1 MQTWFHKRC
10 GLSLVGA
17 VWVPVCLLH
26 AALVPLE
33 RSFTV
38 QRWMSDDGLPGNSV
52 KDLGYGPDGLLWGV
66 SDSEVWRF
74 DGAHFV
80 TTPAAFE
87 AFPAKGKVI
96 KSFEIT
102 RDRRLYIHMQPEG
115 LWFREGAW
123 GRNAPA
129 SKLPPGRDVMTFMT
143 PAGVWILRVDGL
155 LFMKGSEPLFFRGP
169 EGMRRQQGIFT
180 WAASEASGSNI
191 WISATTGLYQ
201 FSAGQFKEVEVIAA
215 AGEANFERVCVGPS
229 GQVWL
234 YGHPD
239 RFYVL
244 RGGVWEA
251 LPRPVGEWPVRMG
264 VEVMVER
271 NGSELWVGTADGLFQ
286 WNGRAWGRLK
296 PGGLAPSGVLALQVG
311 QAGELWAGLEGGGLL
326 CLRERRITMVRA
338 SDGPTVQTFS
348 AVYERRNGAL
358 YAGIANAGLW
368 SGPLDHLEHMEIPKL
383 YKEATVL
390 ALAEDSQEKLLIG
403 PTGGSLLRYSK
414 GRTELIY
421 PSKKVPWMDFGIRSL
436 LVEPTGRI
444 WAGTQRGLMFEQA
457 HDVELSWASGAE
469 QYAVNALARTADGK
483 LWAAS
488 DRQGVIVVEPD
499 GLQTFKTS
507 TERGVPFA
515 DVRALCVD
523 SRGRLWAGG
532 PRGLAWRGDDGVW
545 HAFASQRL
553 GTVVQILEDA
563 SGLLW
568 VGTLHGIASIATSG
582 PSPKVV
588 WYGREDGLD
597 SELCSGGFGNAGCRL
612 RDGRL
617 LFPTQDGLAVVEP
630 QRLSTSSGS
639 VEPLLDE
646 VSAEGRALWQKNP
659 FDDPQSGTPD
669 VLTVPAG
676 TRVVTIRYVASNP
689 SEGGRV
695 LFRHRLG
702 DEAAAWSPWTHSRE
716 AVFEKLQP
724 ADYPFSLQVMMRDGE
739 VAELLQ
745 MPVLRLLPLWWQ
757 RRSLQVA
764 GAALLL
770 LVLGAGIWRL
780 SRQRMRRRLAQVERE
795 RSLEAER
802 LRIARDIHDRVGSK
816 LTKIGLQNEMV
827 SREFGLPATCQALV
841 QEVAETTRETIL
853 SMDEIVWAIN
863 PKNDTLENSINYLIQ
878 YTREFLRPAGIS
890 YKLDL
895 PMDLPR
901 LSLTGEVRHNLFM
914 AFKEALNNAVK
925 HGHPQR
931 VRLAL
936 ALAQDCLA
944 LTVEDD
950 GCGFKLGPKQ
960 AESDGLENMQQR
972 MSSIGGGCRVESAPG
987 KGTCVI
993 LEIPLH

>member
-1 MQTWFHKRC
+1 VLLAGVVC
-10 GLSLVGA
+10 
-17 VWVPVCLLH
+17 VPLCLLQ
-26 AALVPLE
+26 AALAPLE
-33 RSFTV
+33 RAFTV
-38 QRWMSDDGLPGNSV
+38 QRWTTDDGLPGNSV
-52 KDLGYGPDGLLWGV
+52 KDLEYGPDNLLWGV

-74 DGAHFV
+74 DGAHFF
-80 TTPAAFE
+80 TTPAALE
-87 AFPAKGKVI
+87 AFPAKGKGI

-102 RDRRLYIHMQPEG
+102 RDGRLFIRMYAEG
-115 LWFREGAW
+115 LWLRAGVW
-123 GRNAPA
+123 GQDAPA
-129 SKLPPGRDVMTFMT
+129 SKLSSGEGVMTFMT
-143 PAGVWILRVDGL
+143 PAGVWTLRLDGL
-155 LFMKGSEPLFFRGP
+155 LLMKGSEPLFFRGA
-169 EGMRRQQGIFT
+169 EAMLKQQGILT
-180 WAASEASGSNI
+180 WAAPEANGSNV
-191 WISATTGLYQ
+191 WITASTGLYR
-201 FSAGQFKEVEVIAA
+201 FSEGAFTKVEVAA
-215 AGEANFERVCVGPS
+215 AAVEANFERVCVGAS

-244 RGGVWEA
+244 RDGVWET
-251 LPRPVGEWPVRMG
+251 LPKPVGEWPVRMG

-271 NGSELWVGTADGLFQ
+271 NGNELWVGTADGLFQ
-286 WNGRAWGRLK
+286 WDGDAWGRLE

-338 SDGPTVQTFS
+338 PDGPAVQTFS
-348 AVYERRNGAL
+348 AVYERRDGVL

-368 SGPLDHLEHMEIPKL
+368 SGPLDCLERMDIPKL

-390 ALAEDSQEKLLIG
+390 ALAEDSQERLLIG

-414 GRTELIY
+414 GRTDLIY
-421 PSKKVPWMDFGIRSL
+421 PNQKNSPWMDFGVRSL
-436 LVEPTGRI
+436 LVEPTGRV
-444 WAGTQRGLMFEQA
+444 WAGTQRGLMFERA
-457 HDVELSWASGAE
+457 HDNELNWASGSE
-469 QYAVNALARTADGK
+469 QYAVNFLARTADGK
-483 LWAAS
+483 VWAAS
-488 DRQGVIVVEPD
+488 DRKGVIAVEPD
-499 GLQTFKTS
+499 GLQPFKIS
-507 TERGVPFA
+507 AERGVPFP
-515 DVRALCVD
+515 DVRALHVD

-545 HAFASQRL
+545 HSFASQRL
-553 GTVVQILEDA
+553 GTVVQILEDG

-597 SELCSGGFGNAGCRL
+597 SEFCSGGFGNAGCRL

-659 FDDPQSGTPD
+659 FDGPQSGAPD

-676 TRVVTIRYVASNP
+676 TRVVTIRYLASNP
-689 SEGGRV
+689 AEGGRV

-702 DEAAAWSPWTHSRE
+702 DEAAAWSPWTRSRE
-716 AVFEKLQP
+716 ALFEKLQP
-724 ADYPFSLQVMMRDGE
+724 ADYPFSLQVMMRDGQ

-745 MPVLRLLPLWWQ
+745 APVLRLLPLWWQ

-802 LRIARDIHDRVGSK
+802 LRIARDIHDRVGAK

-827 SREFGLPATCQALV
+827 SRETGLPLACQALV
-841 QEVAETTRETIL
+841 KEVAETTRETIL

-878 YTREFLRPAGIS
+878 YTREFLRPAQVS

-925 HGHPQR
+925 HGHPR
-931 VRLAL
+931 HVRLAL
-936 ALAQDCLA
+936 GLATDRLA

-950 GCGFKLGPKQ
+950 GCGFTPGPRQ
-960 AESDGLENMQQR
+960 AESDGLENMHQR
-972 MSSIGGGCRVESAPG
+972 MSSIGGNCRVESAPG
-987 KGTCVI
+987 KGTSVI
-993 LEIPLH
+993 LEIPLR

>member
-1 MQTWFHKRC
+1 MVC
-10 GLSLVGA
+10 
-17 VWVPVCLLH
+17 VPLCLLQ
-26 AALVPLE
+26 AALTPLE

-38 QRWMSDDGLPGNSV
+38 QRWTTDDGLPGNSV
-52 KDLGYGPDGLLWGV
+52 QDLVEGPDGLLWGLSGSV
-66 SDSEVWRF
+66 IWRF

-80 TTPAAFE
+80 TTPSTLE
-87 AFPAKGKVI
+87 MFPDKTKMI
-96 KSFEIT
+96 ESFELT
-102 RDRRLYIHMQPEG
+102 RDGRLYIHTQG
-115 LWFREGAW
+115 GGSWFKQGTWSNDVLR
-123 GRNAPA
+123 
-129 SKLPPGRDVMTFMT
+129 SKATSGCGFMTFLT
-143 PAGVWILRVDGL
+143 TAGVGNVTVDGL
-155 LFMKGSEPLFFRGP
+155 LLKNGSETVFFRGP
-169 EGMRRQQGIFT
+169 EEMLKTRGIFT
-180 WAASEASGSNI
+180 WAAPEASGSNV
-191 WISATTGLYQ
+191 WVSATRGLYL
-201 FSAGQFKEVEVIAA
+201 FSEGLFKEVDVSVA
-215 AGEANFERVCVGPS
+215 AGEANFERVCVGAS

-251 LPRPVGEWPVRMG
+251 LPKPVGEWPVRMG

-271 NGSELWVGTADGLFQ
+271 NGSELWVGTADGLFR
-286 WNGRAWGRLK
+286 WDGRAWGRLE
-296 PGGLAPSGVLALQVG
+296 PGGLAPSGVIALHNG
-311 QAGELWAGLEGGGLL
+311 QAGEVWAGLEGGGLL
-326 CLRERRITMVRA
+326 CVRERRITMVRA
-338 SDGPTVQTFS
+338 PNGPQVQTFS
-348 AVYERRNGAL
+348 AVYERRDGVL
-358 YAGIANAGLW
+358 CAGIANAGLW
-368 SGPLDHLEHMEIPKL
+368 SGPLDRLQRMEIPKL
-383 YKEATVL
+383 YKQATVL
-390 ALAEDSQEKLLIG
+390 ALAEDSQDNLLIG
-403 PTGGSLLRYSK
+403 PTGGSLLRFRK
-414 GRTELIY
+414 GGTDLIY
-421 PSKKVPWMDFGIRSL
+421 PSKNVPWMDFGVRSL

-444 WAGTQRGLMFEQA
+444 WVGTQRGLMFEM
-457 HDVELSWASGAE
+457 ENEENLRWFPGLIRN
-469 QYAVNALARTADGK
+469 AVNALARTADGV
-483 LWAAS
+483 LWMAS
-488 DRQGVIVVEPD
+488 DRQGVIAVEPD

-507 TERGVPFA
+507 TERGAPFA

-545 HAFASQRL
+545 HSFASQRL
-553 GTVVQILEDA
+553 GTVVQILEDR

-568 VGTLHGIASIATSG
+568 IGTLRGIASIATSG
-582 PSPKVV
+582 PTPKVV

-630 QRLSTSSGS
+630 QRLSTSSGT

-646 VSAEGRALWQKNP
+646 VSAEGCALWQKNP
-659 FDDPQSGTPD
+659 FDGPQSGTPD
-669 VLTVPAG
+669 VIIVPAG
-676 TRVVTIRYVASNP
+676 TRVVTIRYLASNP
-689 SEGGRV
+689 AEGGRV

-702 DEAAAWSPWTHSRE
+702 DEAAAWSPWTRSRE
-716 AVFEKLQP
+716 ALFEKLQP
-724 ADYPFSLQVMMRDGE
+724 ADYPFSLQVMMRDGQ

-745 MPVLRLLPLWWQ
+745 APVLRLLPLWWQ
-757 RRSLQVA
+757 RRSLQGA
-764 GAALLL
+764 GSALLL
-770 LVLGAGIWRL
+770 LALGAGIWRL

-802 LRIARDIHDRVGSK
+802 LRIARDIHDRVGAK

-827 SREFGLPATCQALV
+827 SRETGLPAACQTLV

-878 YTREFLRPAGIS
+878 YTREFLRPAQIS

-936 ALAQDCLA
+936 ALAPDRLA

-950 GCGFKLGPKQ
+950 GCGFTPGFSQ

-972 MSSIGGGCRVESAPG
+972 MKSIGGSCRVESAPG
-987 KGTCVI
+987 KGTRVI
-993 LEIPLH
+993 LEIPLR

>member
-1 MQTWFHKRC
+1 MLLAGMVC
-10 GLSLVGA
+10 APL
-17 VWVPVCLLH
+17 CLLQ
-26 AALVPLE
+26 AALAPLE

-38 QRWMSDDGLPGNSV
+38 QRWTTDDGLPGNSV
-52 KDLGYGPDGLLWGV
+52 KDLEYGPDNLLWGV

-80 TTPAAFE
+80 TTPASFE
-87 AFPAKGKVI
+87 AFPANGKVI

-115 LWFREGAW
+115 LWFRDGAW
-123 GRNAPA
+123 GRDAPA
-129 SKLPPGRDVMTFMT
+129 SKLPPGRDVMTFKT
-143 PAGVWILRVDGL
+143 PAGVWTLRVDGL
-155 LFMKGSEPLFFRGP
+155 LFMKGSEPIFFRAP
-169 EGMRRQQGIFT
+169 EGMRREQGIFT
-180 WAASEASGSNI
+180 WAAPDASGSNI
-191 WISATTGLYQ
+191 WISATTGLYR
-201 FSAGQFKEVEVIAA
+201 FSEGQFKEVEVTAA
-215 AGEANFERVCVGPS
+215 AGEANFERVCVGVS

-244 RGGVWEA
+244 RDGVWET
-251 LPRPVGEWPVRMG
+251 LPKPVGEWPVRMG

-271 NGSELWVGTADGLFQ
+271 NGNELWVGTADGLFQ
-286 WNGRAWGRLK
+286 WDGREWGRLE

-338 SDGPTVQTFS
+338 PDGPAVQTFS
-348 AVYERRNGAL
+348 AVYQRRDGVL

-368 SGPLDHLEHMEIPKL
+368 SGPLDGLERMEIPKL

-414 GRTELIY
+414 GRTDLIY

-457 HDVELSWASGAE
+457 HDVELSWASGSE

-488 DRQGVIVVEPD
+488 DRQGVLDVEQE
-499 GLQTFKTS
+499 GLPPSKRNA
-507 TERGVPFA
+507 ERGAPFP
-515 DVRALCVD
+515 DVRALRVD
-523 SRGRLWAGG
+523 SRGLLWAGG
-532 PRGLAWRGDDGVW
+532 PRGLAWRGEDGVW

-553 GTVVQILEDA
+553 GTVVQILEDG

-568 VGTLHGIASIATSG
+568 VGTLRGIASIAPSG

-612 RDGRL
+612 IDGRL

-630 QRLSTSSGS
+630 QRLSTSSDT

-659 FDDPQSGTPD
+659 FDGPQSRPPE

-676 TRVVTIRYVASNP
+676 SRGVTLRYLASNP
-689 SEGGRV
+689 AEGGRV

-702 DEAAAWSPWTHSRE
+702 DEAAAWSPWTRSRE
-716 AVFEKLQP
+716 ALFEKLQP
-724 ADYPFSLQVMMRDGE
+724 ADYPFSLQVMMRDGQ
-739 VAELLQ
+739 VAELLHA
-745 MPVLRLLPLWWQ
+745 PVLRLLPLWWQ

-780 SRQRMRRRLAQVERE
+780 SRRRMRRRLAQVERE

-802 LRIARDIHDRVGSK
+802 LRIARDIHDRVGAK

-827 SREFGLPATCQALV
+827 SRETGLPAACQTLV

-895 PMDLPR
+895 PMELPR

-925 HGHPQR
+925 HGDPQR

-936 ALAQDCLA
+936 ALAADRFA

-950 GCGFKLGPKQ
+950 GCGFTAGPGQ

-972 MSSIGGGCRVESAPG
+972 MSSIGGACRVESAPG
-987 KGTCVI
+987 KGTRVM
-993 LEIPLH
+993 LEIPLR

>member
-1 MQTWFHKRC
+1 MVC
-10 GLSLVGA
+10 
-17 VWVPVCLLH
+17 VPLCLLQ
-26 AALVPLE
+26 AALAPLE
-33 RSFTV
+33 RAFTV
-38 QRWMSDDGLPGNSV
+38 QRWTTDDGLPGNSV
-52 KDLGYGPDGLLWGV
+52 RDLEYGPDNLLWGV

-80 TTPAAFE
+80 TTPAALE

-102 RDRRLYIHMQPEG
+102 RDGGLYIQMQPEG
-115 LWFREGAW
+115 LWFRGGEW
-123 GRNAPA
+123 GRDEPA
-129 SKLPPGRDVMTFMT
+129 SKLPLGRDVMTFKT
-143 PAGVWILRVDGL
+143 PEGVWILRVDGL
-155 LFMKGSEPLFFRGP
+155 LLMKGGQPLFFRGP
-169 EGMRRQQGIFT
+169 EAMLKQQGILT
-180 WAASEASGSNI
+180 WAAPEANGSNV
-191 WISATTGLYQ
+191 WISATTGLYR
-201 FSAGQFKEVEVIAA
+201 FSDGQFKEAEVAAA
-215 AGEANFERVCVGPS
+215 AGEANFERVCVGAS

-244 RGGVWEA
+244 RGDVWET

-286 WNGRAWGRLK
+286 WDGDAWGRLE

-338 SDGPTVQTFS
+338 PDGPAIQTFS
-348 AVYERRNGAL
+348 AVYERRDGVL

-368 SGPLDHLEHMEIPKL
+368 SGPLDCLERMEIPKL

-390 ALAEDSQEKLLIG
+390 ALAEDSQDKLLIG

-488 DRQGVIVVEPD
+488 DRQGVITVEPD

-507 TERGVPFA
+507 TARGAPFA

-545 HAFASQRL
+545 LSFASQRL
-553 GTVVQILEDA
+553 GTVVQILEDG

-568 VGTLHGIASIATSG
+568 VGTLHGIASIAASG

-617 LFPTQDGLAVVEP
+617 LFPTQDGLAVIEP

-659 FDDPQSGTPD
+659 FDSPQSKTPD
-669 VLTVPAG
+669 MLTVPAG
-676 TRVVTIRYVASNP
+676 TRVVTIRYLASNP
-689 SEGGRV
+689 AEGGRV

-702 DEAAAWSPWTHSRE
+702 DEAAAWSPWTRSRE
-716 AVFEKLQP
+716 ALFEKLQP
-724 ADYPFSLQVMMRDGE
+724 ADYPFRLQVMMRDGE

-745 MPVLRLLPLWWQ
+745 APVLRLLPLWWQ
-757 RRSLQVA
+757 RRSLQVV
-764 GAALLL
+764 GAAFLL
-770 LVLGAGIWRL
+770 LVLGAAIWRL

-802 LRIARDIHDRVGSK
+802 LRIARDIHDRVGAK

-827 SREFGLPATCQALV
+827 SRESGLPAACQALV

-936 ALAQDCLA
+936 ALAADRLA

-950 GCGFKLGPKQ
+950 GCGFTPGPRQ
-960 AESDGLENMQQR
+960 AESDGLENMHQR
-972 MSSIGGGCRVESAPG
+972 MKSIGGNCRVESAPG
-987 KGTCVI
+987 KGTSVI
-993 LEIPLH
+993 LEIPLR